1 MEDARKAEII
11 AALREA
17 FPHGHEGFIPLLVDA
32 MELHSAKNFDYA
44 ASGDSLGNFN
54 RVSHFWESYPLLC
67 PNCGTDVDNPLSNPV
82 ILSVAYKMKQL
93 DAETWQL
100 VRGYEGKVEG
110 VAPRCVDQGVY
121 SFLEILI
128 AEALQAI
135 RNKKE

>member
-1 MEDARKAEII
+1 MDDKKKTEII
-11 AALREA
+11 SALREA

-32 MELHSAKNFDYA
+32 MELHSNKNFDYA
-44 ASGDSLGNFN
+44 ASGDSLGNFD
-54 RVSHFWESYPLLC
+54 RVAHFWESYPIPC
-67 PNCGTDVDNPLSNPV
+67 PNCGTNVDNPLSNPV
-82 ILSVAYKMKQL
+82 LVSVAYKLKQL

-128 AEALQAI
+128 TEALAA
-135 RNKKE
+135 KKQKE